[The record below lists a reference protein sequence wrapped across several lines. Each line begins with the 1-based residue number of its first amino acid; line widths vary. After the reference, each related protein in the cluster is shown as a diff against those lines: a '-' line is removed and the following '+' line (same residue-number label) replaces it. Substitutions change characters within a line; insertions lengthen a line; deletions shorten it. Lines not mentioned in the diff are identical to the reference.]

1 MFIHTV
7 TSVTTHLA
15 IVPMIFASLFLK
27 RYSQRWQA
35 LATRVGLLLAG
46 LALGMSP
53 CWIHNYLIAKDP
65 VPLSAHSGI
74 NFWIGN
80 NPQANGYPR
89 FPPGL
94 RAGQA
99 AMLQDSITQ
108 AEVAAGRPL
117 KHAEV
122 SAYWSG
128 KAKAYVSGH
137 FGDWLT
143 LLARK
148 VRNFWSAF

>member
-1 MFIHTV
+1 RSQKQSAPARPLV
-7 TSVTTHLA
+7 LR
-15 IVPMIFASLFLK
+15 IV
-27 RYSQRWQA
+27 YVV
-35 LATRVGLLLAG
+35 VGI
-46 LALGMSP
+46 ALGTSP
-53 CWIHNYLIAKDP
+53 CWVHNYFIAHDP

-99 AMLQDSITQ
+99 AMLQDSIDQ
-108 AEVAAGRPL
+108 AEAVAGRRL

-122 SAYWSG
+122 SRYWSDQTKNYIG
-128 KAKAYVSGH
+128 A
-137 FGDWLT
+137 
-143 LLARK
+143 
-148 VRNFWSAF
+148 